1 MGVLIC
7 SGRLELESSQ
17 INKKKMHNISAH
29 GGKREGAGRPAGMP
43 NKATIEQGARLAEL
57 AKSYS
62 DIAFNTLVDVAI
74 NGTSDSARIAA
85 ANSILDRG
93 YGKPKSDGVEV
104 VELPAIVIQRAE

>member
-1 MGVLIC
+1 M
-7 SGRLELESSQ
+7 
-17 INKKKMHNISAH
+17 
-29 GGKREGAGRPAGMP
+29 
-43 NKATIEQGARLAEL
+43 EQAARLSEL

-93 YGKPKSDGVEV
+93 YGKPKSDGVAV
-104 VELPAIVIQRAE
+104 VDLPAIVIQRA